1 MRDAVRRKGQ
11 IQIGERF
18 SVSLQRTVRVPDD
31 GGSYPL
37 PPGLGVLPVYRVEDF
52 AARLPRPMRER
63 GGYFVPLWEREA
75 LWLNF
80 TAAWWKPNAVK
91 IGVGGIN
98 AITGEPWD
106 SGLRA
111 DPQNYLV
118 CPDQP
123 WLDGIRTAE
132 GTVRQFVAVGLG
144 AGDTVE
150 EQLTGVAELGGVQ
163 IQLFESKPGRFPD
176 EPPPDSQLRLESIA
190 WEGGE
195 SIEESSM
202 GLAAGG
208 QIEQK
213 IYPDPYGVQ
222 TWEEESGAEAFVHL
236 LTGDQVRA
244 ITGEEP
250 PPSPVTPQL
259 YTTLGLPWFSL
270 ADEESGDLPAS
281 DRLQRVKSV
290 RARDAARGDAGDE
303 APVVIDPSQIIELG
317 SELGTEVKPGSD
329 EEKKS
334 SRSRGKRR

>member
-1 MRDAVRRKGQ
+1 MHAGRREGN

-18 SVSLQRTVRVPDD
+18 SVALQRTVRVPDD

-37 PPGLGVLPVYRVEDF
+37 PPGLGALPVYRVEDF
-52 AARLPRPMRER
+52 ADRVPPALRER

-91 IGVGGIN
+91 VGVGGVN
-98 AITGEPWD
+98 ALTGEAWD

-132 GTVRQFVAVGLG
+132 GTVRQFVAVALG
-144 AGDTVE
+144 SGDTVE
-150 EQLTGVAELGGVQ
+150 EQLTGAAEVGGVQ
-163 IQLFESKPGRFPD
+163 IQVFEPKPGRFPD
-176 EPPPDSQLRLESIA
+176 EPPPDAGPRLESIA
-190 WEGGE
+190 WEGLE
-195 SIEESSM
+195 VQEDTSM
-202 GLAAGG
+202 GLGAGG

-213 IYPDPYGVQ
+213 IYPDPYGVE
-222 TWEEESGAEAFVHL
+222 TWDEAAWAEAFVHVL
-236 LTGDQVRA
+236 PAEHVRA

-259 YTTLGLPWFSL
+259 YTSLGLPWFRL
-270 ADEESGDLPAS
+270 PDEERGDLAAS
-281 DRLQRVKSV
+281 ERLQRVESV
-290 RARDAARGDAGDE
+290 QSRHAARGDADDE
-303 APVVIDPSQIIELG
+303 EPVAIDPGQIIPLGPQVGTGAAPVSDAEEKPSQ
-317 SELGTEVKPGSD
+317 
-329 EEKKS
+329 
-334 SRSRGKRR
+334 SR

>member
-1 MRDAVRRKGQ
+1 MHAGRREGN

-18 SVSLQRTVRVPDD
+18 AVALQRTVRVPDD

-37 PPGLGVLPVYRVEDF
+37 PPGLGALPVYRVEDF
-52 AARLPRPMRER
+52 ADRVPPALRER

-91 IGVGGIN
+91 VGVGGVN
-98 AITGEPWD
+98 ALTGEAWD

-132 GTVRQFVAVGLG
+132 GTVRQFVAVALG
-144 AGDTVE
+144 SGDTVE
-150 EQLTGVAELGGVQ
+150 EQLTGAAEVGGVQ
-163 IQLFESKPGRFPD
+163 IQVFEPKPGRFPD
-176 EPPPDSQLRLESIA
+176 EPPPDAGPRLESIA
-190 WEGGE
+190 WEGLE
-195 SIEESSM
+195 VQEDTSM
-202 GLAAGG
+202 GLGAGG

-213 IYPDPYGVQ
+213 IYPDPYGVE
-222 TWEEESGAEAFVHL
+222 TWDEAAWAEAFVHVL
-236 LTGDQVRA
+236 PAEHVRA

-259 YTTLGLPWFSL
+259 YTSLGLPWFRL
-270 ADEESGDLPAS
+270 PDEERGDLAAS
-281 DRLQRVKSV
+281 ERLQRVESV
-290 RARDAARGDAGDE
+290 QSRHAARGDADDE
-303 APVVIDPSQIIELG
+303 EPVAIDPGQIIPLGPQVGTGAAPVSDAEEKPSQ
-317 SELGTEVKPGSD
+317 
-329 EEKKS
+329 
-334 SRSRGKRR
+334 SR

>member
-1 MRDAVRRKGQ
+1 MHAGRREGT

-18 SVSLQRTVRVPDD
+18 SVALQRTVRVPDD

-37 PPGLGVLPVYRVEDF
+37 PPGLGALPVYRVEDF
-52 AARLPRPMRER
+52 ADRVPPALRER

-91 IGVGGIN
+91 VGVGGVN
-98 AITGEPWD
+98 AITGEPWA

-111 DPQNYLV
+111 DPQDYLV

-132 GTVRQFVAVGLG
+132 GTVRQFVAVALG

-150 EQLTGVAELGGVQ
+150 EQLTGAAEVGGVQ
-163 IQLFESKPGRFPD
+163 IQVFEPKPGRFPD
-176 EPPPDSQLRLESIA
+176 EPPPDAGPRLESIA
-190 WEGGE
+190 WEGLELHDDTG
-195 SIEESSM
+195 M

-213 IYPDPYGVQ
+213 IYPDPYGVE
-222 TWEEESGAEAFVHL
+222 TWDEASWTEAFVHVL
-236 LTGDQVRA
+236 PAEHVRA
-244 ITGEEP
+244 ITGEAP

-259 YTTLGLPWFSL
+259 YTSLGLPWFRL
-270 ADEESGDLPAS
+270 PDEERGDLAAS
-281 DRLQRVKSV
+281 ERLQRVESV
-290 RARDAARGDAGDE
+290 QSRAAARGDAEDE
-303 APVVIDPSQIIELG
+303 EPVAIDPGQIIPLG
-317 SELGTEVKPGSD
+317 PQAGPGAEPDSAE
-329 EEKKS
+329 EEKPS
-334 SRSRGKRR
+334 